1 MKVGRLAVVIVGS
14 ALCVAGAVACTAF
27 SSDDPP
33 AAAPDDVDVESAE
46 GRVDAGEDATDAHV
60 AAFCV
65 MHADSPHCTDFDSE
79 NPVSYGYQAMVGIV
93 TRDEGRSVSPP
104 AAARFVQKSGE
115 SYLGRKLSDDPA
127 FAFAQRLS
135 FELAPPELD
144 ASAKSYDV
152 IVASVDQGGSEG
164 CAFDI
169 ESFGAAARLTVRH
182 APADDSGAVTT
193 NENIQLLAF
202 PAGGRFNA
210 VELLLTTTPNGV
222 RAVVRIQQVPALD
235 HVFRCPKLS
244 TGPTLRVGLIA
255 AGGAPAQE
263 GTAYFDNVLF
273 AAK

>member
-1 MKVGRLAVVIVGS
+1 MKVGRLAVVIAGS
-14 ALCVAGAVACTAF
+14 ALGV
-27 SSDDPP
+27 
-33 AAAPDDVDVESAE
+33 
-46 GRVDAGEDATDAHV
+46 AGEDAADAHV

-93 TRDEGRSVSPP
+93 SRDEGRSVSPP
-104 AAARFVQKSGE
+104 AA
-115 SYLGRKLSDDPA
+115 
-127 FAFAQRLS
+127 
-135 FELAPPELD
+135 
-144 ASAKSYDV
+144 
-152 IVASVDQGGSEG
+152 
-164 CAFDI
+164 
-169 ESFGAAARLTVRH
+169 
-182 APADDSGAVTT
+182 DDSGAATT

-222 RAVVRIQQVPALD
+222 RAVVRIQQVSALD

-244 TGPTLRVGLIA
+244 TAPTLRVGLIA

>member
-1 MKVGRLAVVIVGS
+1 MKVGRLAVVIAGS
-14 ALCVAGAVACTAF
+14 ALGV
-27 SSDDPP
+27 
-33 AAAPDDVDVESAE
+33 
-46 GRVDAGEDATDAHV
+46 AGEDAADAHV

-65 MHADSPHCTDFDSE
+65 VHADSPHC
-79 NPVSYGYQAMVGIV
+79 
-93 TRDEGRSVSPP
+93 
-104 AAARFVQKSGE
+104 
-115 SYLGRKLSDDPA
+115 
-127 FAFAQRLS
+127 
-135 FELAPPELD
+135 
-144 ASAKSYDV
+144 
-152 IVASVDQGGSEG
+152 EG

-169 ESFGAAARLTVRH
+169 ESFGAAARLSVRH

-202 PAGGRFNA
+202 PAGGRFKA

-244 TGPTLRVGLIA
+244 TAPTLRVGLIA